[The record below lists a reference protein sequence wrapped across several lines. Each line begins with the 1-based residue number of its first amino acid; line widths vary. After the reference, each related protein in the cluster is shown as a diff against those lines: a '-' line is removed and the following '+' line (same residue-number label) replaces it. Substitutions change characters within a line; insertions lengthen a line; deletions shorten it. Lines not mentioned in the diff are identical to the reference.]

1 MRPIVRPLIATLAV
15 LLAALPIA
23 AVAQSTGFVISAVG
37 MADNG
42 LLTKEGGSDTLSSDG
57 KRPCGGLNRA
67 PGFTWANAPAK
78 TASFAILEED
88 PDGRVGLGVHHW
100 VHYNIPASVTTFS
113 SADIGAKKY
122 TPGMATGNIAGYR
135 GPCPPLG
142 DAAHHYIVT
151 LYALDAPPALP
162 PGLDHDGVIAAMKG
176 HILAATTSI
185 MRFQPAPAP

>member
-1 MRPIVRPLIATLAV
+1 VRPIVRPLIATLAV

-100 VHYNIPASVTTFS
+100 VHYNIPASVTTFRAPTS
-113 SADIGAKKY
+113 GPRNTRRAWRR
-122 TPGMATGNIAGYR
+122 ATSPVTAVR
-135 GPCPPLG
+135 
-142 DAAHHYIVT
+142 AA
-151 LYALDAPPALP
+151 A
-162 PGLDHDGVIAAMKG
+162 
-176 HILAATTSI
+176 
-185 MRFQPAPAP
+185 R